1 MSLRLYICTY
11 QKSSEKEKLEM
22 IYEKN
27 SSSFIRKTKKK
38 KSKYDQPTT
47 SKNMRGGTK

>member
-27 SSSFIRKTKKK
+27 GSSFIRKTENNQTMTNQQQAK
-38 KSKYDQPTT
+38 T
-47 SKNMRGGTK
+47 